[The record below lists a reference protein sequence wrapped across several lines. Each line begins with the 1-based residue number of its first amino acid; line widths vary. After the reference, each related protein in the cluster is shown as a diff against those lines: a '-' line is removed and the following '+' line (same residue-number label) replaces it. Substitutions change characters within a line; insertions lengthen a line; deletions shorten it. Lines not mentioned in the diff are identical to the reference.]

1 MSHARYAL
9 SDDDDE
15 RVVPSSSAHAVA
27 RQDTP
32 VLPSV
37 STEIKPEATAPDEP
51 HITRLLRTWIR
62 ERGAPEIQ
70 PWSGDLVDTVL
81 DQIKQQ
87 QVILD
92 LLAADESTSD
102 EEHFRL
108 NLVQLDM
115 ERGRWII
122 RSYLRAR
129 LAKIERFAAH
139 ISGDEESQV
148 RLSAPELGY
157 VRRYAQLTA
166 DHLSATVLQH
176 LPEDMR
182 GLNDPTP
189 GAPGGAGN
197 MGAWLLTVRK
207 PRLDAPVFVYCRRDC
222 GQLLLPECVQAYR
235 WRARV
240 PCARQHPHAAVPRG
254 AHAPCTAPG

>member
-15 RVVPSSSAHAVA
+15 RVVPSSSAHAVP
-27 RQDTP
+27 RHDTP

-37 STEIKPEATAPDEP
+37 STDIKPEATVPDEP

-62 ERGAPEIQ
+62 ERGTPEIQ

-176 LPEDMR
+176 FPEDMR
-182 GLNDPTP
+182 GLNDPAP

-197 MGAWLLTVRK
+197 MGA
-207 PRLDAPVFVYCRRDC
+207 
-222 GQLLLPECVQAYR
+222 
-235 WRARV
+235 
-240 PCARQHPHAAVPRG
+240 
-254 AHAPCTAPG
+254 